1 MVLENP
7 LLPYLTWLIGYPW
20 TDAQAILNSALFR
33 FVLTGAVL
41 AVVALVVGFLIAL
54 VRHGPLKAG
63 DITYKVV
70 VNGFRELFRTSPRRV
85 WAIARLAIKESIRRR
100 VIVALA
106 IYIVLLLFAGW
117 FLQTGDREPGKL
129 FFSFVLTATTYLVL
143 LIALL
148 ISCFSLPNDFKSK
161 TIYTVV
167 TKPVR
172 AGDIILGRILGFTI
186 VGTVLLAIMGA
197 CSAGFVWRMLEH
209 THTVK
214 IDSLQN
220 IYDAKGN
227 VVGKKGV
234 TSTNQRHFHEVEI
247 LPDGSGKA
255 RSTNGHEHDIT
266 SKVVG
271 GETSYQVSGPRGLLR
286 ARVPEYGKVRFTDRK
301 GVEVAKGISV
311 GSEWTYRSFVE
322 GGTPMSAIWT
332 FSGINE
338 KSLHRDAEG
347 AEVLPLEL
355 IVRVFRTFK
364 GDIEN
369 GIQGI
374 VQLRNPDPKADG
386 KYVKSEPWTFRAKDG
401 SVNTFDWSRKLADA
415 DQKPIDLLKD
425 LVSED
430 GRLEVV
436 VQCLDRAQYYGFAQ
450 PDCYIRL
457 PDGSPLWNFV
467 KAQISIWIQMV
478 LVIAIGVTC
487 STLVNAPV
495 AMLFTISFIT
505 LGFFRQF
512 FIDVAI
518 GKQVGGGPVE
528 SLYRIVTQM
537 NQTSPLAENM
547 GTELIQNVDMVLKK
561 AMESLTFV
569 LPDFRSFS
577 TVDYVAY
584 GFHIP
589 MNHLYQDLTVCL
601 AYLVGLVVIGY
612 FFLRTREVAK

>member
-7 LLPYLTWLIGYPW
+7 LLPYLTWLLGYPW
-20 TDAQAILNSALFR
+20 TDARAFLDSALFR
-33 FVLTGAVL
+33 FVLTAAVL
-41 AVVALVVGFLIAL
+41 SVIALVVGFLVAL

-85 WAIARLAIKESIRRR
+85 WAIARLAVKESIRRR

-106 IYIVLLLFAGW
+106 VYIVILLFAGW
-117 FLQTGDREPGKL
+117 FLQTGYREPGKL
-129 FFSFVLTATTYLVL
+129 FFSVVLTATTYLVL

-148 ISCFSLPNDFKSK
+148 ISAFSLPNDFKSK
-161 TIYTVV
+161 TIYTVM

-172 AGDIILGRILGFTI
+172 ASDIVLGRILGFTI
-186 VGTVLLAIMGA
+186 VGTVLLAIMA
-197 CSAGFVWRMLEH
+197 VCSAGFVWRMLEH
-209 THTVK
+209 THSVK
-214 IDSLQN
+214 IDTLED
-220 IYDAKGN
+220 IYDSKGK
-227 VVGKKGV
+227 VVGKKGR
-234 TSTNQRHFHEVEI
+234 TTTNQQHSHEVRI
-247 LPDGSGKA
+247 LPDGSGVA
-255 RSTNGHEHDIT
+255 TSTNEHEHEIT
-266 SKVVG
+266 RTDVG
-271 GETSYQVSGPRGLLR
+271 GEPTYHVSGPRGLLR

-301 GVEVAKGISV
+301 SVEVAKGISV

-322 GGTPMSAIWT
+322 GGSPMSAIWT
-332 FSGINE
+332 FSGIKE
-338 KSLHRDAEG
+338 SSLRKDENG
-347 AEVLPLEL
+347 AEVLPMEL

-374 VQLRNPDPKADG
+374 AQLRNPDQKADG

-401 SVNTFDWSRKLADA
+401 SINKFDWSRKLRDA
-415 DQKPIDLLKD
+415 DQKDIDLLKD

-430 GRLEVV
+430 GRVEVV

-457 PDGSPLWNFV
+457 PDGSPLWNFC
-467 KAQISIWIQMV
+467 KAQASIWIQMV

-512 FIDVAI
+512 FVDVAI
-518 GKQVGGGPVE
+518 GKQVGGGPIE
-528 SLYRIVTQM
+528 SLYRIITQM
-537 NQTSPLAENM
+537 NQVSPLSENI
-547 GTELIQNVDMVLKK
+547 GTDLIKNIDVVLKK
-561 AMESLTFV
+561 GMESLAFV

-584 GFHIP
+584 GYHIP
-589 MNHLYQDLTVCL
+589 MNHIYQDLTVCL
-601 AYLVGLVVIGY
+601 AYLVGLFVIGY

>member
-20 TDAQAILNSALFR
+20 TDAEAFLNSALFR
-33 FVLTGAVL
+33 FVLTAAVL
-41 AVVALVVGFLIAL
+41 SVIALVVGFLIAL

-106 IYIVLLLFAGW
+106 IYIVILLFSGW
-117 FLQTGDREPGKL
+117 FLQTGYREPGKL
-129 FFSFVLTATTYLVL
+129 FFSVVLTATTDLVL

-148 ISCFSLPNDFKSK
+148 VSCFSLPNDFKSK

-172 AGDIILGRILGFTI
+172 ASDIVLGRILGFTI
-186 VGTVLLAIMGA
+186 VGTVLLAIMA
-197 CSAGFVWRMLEH
+197 LCSAGFVWRMLEH
-209 THTVK
+209 THSVK
-214 IDSLQN
+214 IDTLQN
-220 IYDAKGN
+220 IYNAKGE
-227 VVGKKGV
+227 VVGKKGR
-234 TSTNQRHFHEVEI
+234 TTTNQQHSHEVEI
-247 LPDGSGKA
+247 LPDGSGTAK
-255 RSTNGHEHDIT
+255 STNEHEHTIT
-266 SKVVG
+266 STVIG
-271 GETSYQVSGPRGLLR
+271 GETTYQLGGPTGLFR

-301 GVEVAKGISV
+301 GIEVAKGISV

-338 KSLHRDAEG
+338 KSLHKGEDG
-347 AEVLPLEL
+347 AEVLPMEL

-374 VQLRNPDPKADG
+374 AQLRNPDPKPDG

-401 SVNTFDWSRKLADA
+401 SVNPFPWSRKLADA

-430 GRLEVV
+430 GRLEVI
-436 VQCLDRAQYYGFAQ
+436 VQCLDRAQYFGFA
-450 PDCYIRL
+450 
-457 PDGSPLWNFV
+457 
-467 KAQISIWIQMV
+467 
-478 LVIAIGVTC
+478 
-487 STLVNAPV
+487 
-495 AMLFTISFIT
+495 
-505 LGFFRQF
+505 
-512 FIDVAI
+512 
-518 GKQVGGGPVE
+518 
-528 SLYRIVTQM
+528 
-537 NQTSPLAENM
+537 
-547 GTELIQNVDMVLKK
+547 
-561 AMESLTFV
+561 
-569 LPDFRSFS
+569 
-577 TVDYVAY
+577 
-584 GFHIP
+584 
-589 MNHLYQDLTVCL
+589 
-601 AYLVGLVVIGY
+601 
-612 FFLRTREVAK
+612 